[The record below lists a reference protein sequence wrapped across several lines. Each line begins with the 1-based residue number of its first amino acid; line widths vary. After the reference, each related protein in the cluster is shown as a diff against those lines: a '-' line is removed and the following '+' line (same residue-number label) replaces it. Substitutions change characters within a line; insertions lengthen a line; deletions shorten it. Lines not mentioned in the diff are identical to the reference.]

1 MAEGPEK
8 YAAKPTVV
16 SANQDQPWSQVWHL
30 PVLLLGLIL
39 FVAGVYLAMKPE
51 QVRHDFPGALDSVA
65 LYVHKAKNYG
75 EAEQML
81 QSMQEVIEIEGTDED
96 LGRYWQYWADLTYL
110 QQRERLLVPID
121 TDIARRNNEKI
132 INRYA
137 TAQEFGQELNGTS
150 LQYYAITLAALGRDS
165 EALGIVERLPTE
177 PASRRYLIVKSL
189 IEKHID
195 KVEQLNVDAL
205 ARYIERFKKE
215 LRNESERR
223 KRREQEIWITSLEAQ
238 LRLDN
243 GDPQGAIDI
252 RFMTTIQRLTD
263 EGGDNDL
270 GPLFVILAK
279 AYQQMGEFDN
289 ARFYYDYAQQKIDIG
304 DDLNADILVG
314 LGRIALAQSGDMTLQ
329 QALEH
334 FASAVKQ
341 YPTAPSF
348 LDALV
353 GQADVEARLGD
364 YSMSVDHFRQ
374 VTNQLSSPGFYKGKK
389 RLGSKVTGL
398 VQAHVE
404 KANDEEDYDRA
415 LEFLTLLKPLYK
427 PELPPALMLEFAYAY
442 EKIAQQR
449 EEYVKRLNPSGESIE
464 QFTDSSPA
472 RKAIRLANQEAA
484 IHYGEA
490 AQHFLRHA
498 QMVTIADDD
507 AHGLSLWKAATSFD
521 KAQQWKEAIKVYN
534 DYVRTRPDDPRRLMA
549 INHLG
554 KAYLADG
561 QYEASLDRFRQL
573 LREHPSSPQ
582 TFDSLVPMARA
593 YLALEKYEEA
603 ERSLLQV
610 VTDHPSIRPD
620 SPAYQEALIELG
632 KLYYRLGERDSM
644 YFVNAI
650 ERLTESVERYGNS
663 HHSPM
668 LRFVLAD
675 SYRKSIAALDEQL
688 EQRRSQRDR
697 LALQAERL
705 HRLEQAQMYYNQVI
719 TELDV
724 RDESI
729 LNPLERL
736 YYRNSYFYQADC
748 AFDRMQYEVA
758 IELYSQAARRWE
770 SDPASLVALVQIVNA
785 YCELGQ
791 YQQAKVANETAIWQL
806 ERMPEEA
813 FDAPNLPM
821 TRQHW
826 EDWLRWTSEL
836 DLFGSQANAS
846 VLDAESLDR

>member
-1 MAEGPEK
+1 MAEGPER
-8 YAAKPTVV
+8 YAGSVTRVTEA
-16 SANQDQPWSQVWHL
+16 DQPWSQVWHL
-30 PVLLLGLIL
+30 PVLLLGVFL
-39 FVAGVYLAMKPE
+39 FVVGVYLAMQPE
-51 QVRHDFPGALDSVA
+51 DIHHDFPGALKDVG
-65 LYVHKAKNYG
+65 LYIHQAKNYDA
-75 EAEQML
+75 AEDML
-81 QSMQEVIEIEGTDED
+81 RGMQEAMELEGTDEQ
-96 LGRYWQYWADLTYL
+96 LGKYWQLWADLTYL
-110 QQRERLLVPID
+110 QQRERLLVPVD
-121 TDIARRNNEKI
+121 TRVSRTNNEKI
-132 INRYA
+132 ISRYQR
-137 TAQEFGQELNGTS
+137 AQEYGQELNGTS
-150 LQYYAITLAALGRDS
+150 LQYLAITLAALGRDN
-165 EALGIVERLPTE
+165 EALAIVERLPLD

-189 IEKHID
+189 IEKQIERSDHGD
-195 KVEQLNVDAL
+195 VEQL

-215 LRNESERR
+215 LRNETDRG
-223 KRREQEIWITSLEAQ
+223 KRREQEIWITSLESQ
-238 LRLDN
+238 LRLDS
-243 GDPQGAIDI
+243 GDPQGAIDF

-289 ARFYYDYAQQKIDIG
+289 ARFYYDYAQQKVDIG
-304 DDLNADILVG
+304 DDLNATILVG
-314 LGRIALAQSGDMTLQ
+314 LGQLALAQSGDMTLQ
-329 QALEH
+329 QALEY
-334 FASAVKQ
+334 FAAAVKQ
-341 YPTAPSF
+341 YPTAPAF

-364 YSMSVDHFRQ
+364 YTMSTDHFRLA
-374 VTNQLSSPGFYKGKK
+374 VKQLSVPGKVRSKK
-389 RLGSKVTGL
+389 SRLSEKVAEL
-398 VQAHVE
+398 VNSHVE
-404 KANDEEDYDRA
+404 KANDEQDYDRS
-415 LEFLTLLKPLYK
+415 LEFLSLLKPLYK
-427 PELPPALMLEFAYAY
+427 PDMPPALILEFAYAH
-442 EKIAQQR
+442 ERIAQQR
-449 EEYVKRLNPSGESIE
+449 EEYVDRLNPSGDSLD
-464 QFTDSSPA
+464 QFDDGSPA

-490 AQHFLRHA
+490 ADYFLRHA
-498 QMVTIADDD
+498 QMVTISDDE

-521 KAQQWKEAIKVYN
+521 KAQQWKDAIKVYN

-620 SPAYQEALIELG
+620 SPSYREALVELG
-632 KLYYRLGERDSM
+632 KLYYRLGERDAM
-644 YFVNAI
+644 YYVNAI
-650 ERLTESVERYGNS
+650 ERLTEAVERYGETYQS
-663 HHSPM
+663 AM
-668 LRFVLAD
+668 LRFLLAD
-675 SYRKSIAALDEQL
+675 SYRKSVEELDEQL
-688 EQRRSQRDR
+688 QQRRSQRDR

-705 HRLEQAQMYYNQVI
+705 NRLEQSQMYYNQVI
-719 TELDV
+719 TELEV
-724 RDESI
+724 RDESTM
-729 LNPLERL
+729 NPLQRL

-748 AFDRMQYEVA
+748 AFDRMQYEMA

-836 DLFGSQANAS
+836 DLFGSQANA
-846 VLDAESLDR
+846 AATMESLDH